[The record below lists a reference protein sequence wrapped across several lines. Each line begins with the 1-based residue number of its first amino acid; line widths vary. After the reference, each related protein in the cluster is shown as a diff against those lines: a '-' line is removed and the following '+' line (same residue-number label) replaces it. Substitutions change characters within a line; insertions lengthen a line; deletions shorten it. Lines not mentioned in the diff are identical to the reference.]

1 MNLEVAKRHKLLV
14 KKIKSADVAY
24 YEKDAPN
31 LTDAE
36 YDELCRELRKLEKKF
51 PALETAKSPMAKV
64 GGRASS
70 RFAPFSHPTPMRSLA
85 NAFTE
90 KEVQEFVVRM
100 QKAVGDDLTFTA
112 ELKLDGLALN
122 AVYEDGRLMVAATRG
137 DGETG
142 EDITANARTI
152 KNLPLTIDGAPSR
165 FEVRGEVVMTFA
177 DFADLNTAQAMNG
190 GKIFANPRNA
200 AAGSLR
206 QLDAQVTAKRPLSFY
221 AHGLGMFEGE
231 KKPELHSE
239 ALDWLEKR
247 GFALSQKSAVLS
259 GIPTLLDFHR
269 DCEASRADM
278 PFSVDGVVYK
288 VDAFVRQERIGYTGR
303 SPRFALAHKFS
314 AEKATTKVLA
324 IDVQVGRTGVLTPVA
339 RLAPITV
346 GGVVVANATLH
357 NREFI
362 GMLPNKV
369 IKDGFIDIRIGDTVE
384 VLRAGDVIPKVAAVY
399 GDRRN
404 PNSAAFDFPA
414 HCPSCGKK
422 IKREE
427 KISRCVNVECKA
439 RVRAQLA
446 HFVSRSAMDID
457 GIGGTL
463 LEKLFA
469 AGFVRR
475 PSDLYQLKKEQ
486 LLSLDLI
493 ADLSADNILT
503 AIEKS
508 KETTLPRLL
517 FALGIPLAGEELAG
531 DISRFFG
538 SLENLQQAPPWAFNF
553 VEGVGPEVK
562 DSLSLYFGEEEN
574 RREIESLKKYGV
586 IWDETSAADEKRA
599 FRPTMKWFL
608 GRALKG
614 VGIGQGVLGA
624 LAGKSSDEIEQ
635 VTARDIF
642 MLLPHWR
649 PKWLSAWRAQA
660 AFEKEFPAPEFLAQA
675 GDEDLA
681 KFFEKHG
688 DKSLLPEALNLRN
701 RAQTACRIRT
711 VISDVFSY
719 LHDLGMK
726 LEITPGKSESISA
739 KDVCFTGFST
749 ADKERLGDMAKAA
762 GIAVKSSVTTHLRFL
777 CHGAKAGPKKLEK
790 AKAQGTVILDE
801 KQFIL
806 LCDTGELPEQN

>member
-1 MNLEVAKRHKLLV
+1 M
-14 KKIKSADVAY
+14 
-24 YEKDAPN
+24 
-31 LTDAE
+31 
-36 YDELCRELRKLEKKF
+36 
-51 PALETAKSPMAKV
+51 TAR
-64 GGRASS
+64 RA
-70 RFAPFSHPTPMRSLA
+70 
-85 NAFTE
+85 
-90 KEVQEFVVRM
+90 
-100 QKAVGDDLTFTA
+100 
-112 ELKLDGLALN
+112 
-122 AVYEDGRLMVAATRG
+122 
-137 DGETG
+137 
-142 EDITANARTI
+142 
-152 KNLPLTIDGAPSR
+152 R

-177 DFADLNTAQAMNG
+177 DFADLNAVQAVDS

-206 QLDAQVTAKRPLSFY
+206 QLEAQVTAKRPLRFY
-221 AHGLGMFEGE
+221 AHGLGLFEDGE
-231 KKPELHSE
+231 GRKKPERQSE
-239 ALDWLEKR
+239 ALDWLEKC
-247 GFALSQKSAVLS
+247 GFALAEKRAVLS
-259 GIPTLLDFHR
+259 GIPALLDFHR

-314 AEKATTKVLA
+314 AEMATTKVLA

-339 RLAPITV
+339 RLAPVTV

-362 GMLPNKV
+362 GMLPNKA

-399 GDRRN
+399 GDKRN

-446 HFVSRSAMDID
+446 HFVSRNAMDID

-517 FALGIPLAGEELAG
+517 FALGIPLVGEELAG

-553 VEGVGPEVK
+553 IEGVGPEIK

-574 RREIESLKKYGV
+574 HREIESLKKHGV
-586 IWDETSAADEKRA
+586 IWDETSAANEKRA
-599 FRPTMKWFL
+599 FRPTMKWLL
-608 GRALKG
+608 GRALKD

-624 LAGKSSDEIEQ
+624 LAGKSSDEISQ
-635 VTARDIF
+635 ITARDIF
-642 MLLPHWR
+642 MLLPHCR

-660 AFEKEFPAPEFLAQA
+660 AFEKKFPAPESLAQA
-675 GDEDLA
+675 DDEDLA

-688 DKSLLPEALNLRN
+688 DKPLLPEAFNLRN

-719 LHDLGMK
+719 LHDLGMR
-726 LEITPGKSESISA
+726 LEMTPGKSESISA

-749 ADKERLGDMAKAA
+749 ADKERLGGMAKAA

-801 KQFIL
+801 KQFTL
-806 LCDTGELPEQN
+806 LCGTGELPEQN